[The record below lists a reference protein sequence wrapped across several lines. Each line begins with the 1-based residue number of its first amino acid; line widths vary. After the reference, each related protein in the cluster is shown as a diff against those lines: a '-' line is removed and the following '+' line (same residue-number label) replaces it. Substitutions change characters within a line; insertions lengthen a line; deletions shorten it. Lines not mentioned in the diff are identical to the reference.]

1 MPSEAA
7 EARARRRW
15 GSFPTTADE
24 GIWARADSV
33 DHLFEAL
40 GLGLFALMTDLR
52 KVRPSSER
60 AVRAAGEDT
69 TSLAVSFLSELLL
82 LQQTEGFI
90 ARDLT
95 VRTIG
100 RPPTA
105 LVASAVGET
114 FDPARHAARK
124 EVKAITLHRARV
136 DLARGSARV
145 IVDI

>member
-1 MPSEAA
+1 MPSG
-7 EARARRRW
+7 ARARRIRRRW
-15 GSFPTTADE
+15 SSFPTTADE
-24 GIWARADSV
+24 GISARADST

-52 KVRPSSER
+52 KVRRRSER
-60 AVRAAGEDT
+60 AVRASGEDV
-69 TSLAVSFLSELLL
+69 TSLAVAFLSELLL
-82 LQQTEGFI
+82 LQQTEGFL

-114 FDPARHAARK
+114 FDPVRHPAHK
-124 EVKAITLHRARV
+124 EVKAITMHAATI
-136 DLARGSARV
+136 DLERGTARV

>member
-1 MPSEAA
+1 MSAGRPPGK
-7 EARARRRW
+7 RRRSW

-24 GIWARADSV
+24 GIWARGDSV

-52 KVRPSSER
+52 
-60 AVRAAGEDT
+60 AVRRTSTRVVDASGEDP
-69 TSLAVSFLSELLL
+69 TSLAVSFLSQLLL

-95 VRTIG
+95 VRTLG

-105 LVASAVGET
+105 LVGSATGEF
-114 FDPARHAARK
+114 FDPARHIARK
-124 EVKAITLHRARV
+124 EVKAITLHRARL
-136 DLARGSARV
+136 DLDHHTARV

>member
-1 MPSEAA
+1 MTPHPPRRPRS
-7 EARARRRW
+7 RRW

-33 DHLFEAL
+33 DHLLEAL

-52 KVRPSSER
+52 TVRRTSER
-60 AVRAAGEDT
+60 VVDASGEDPT
-69 TSLAVSFLSELLL
+69 ALVIAFLSQLLL

-95 VRTIG
+95 VRSLG

-105 LVASAVGET
+105 LVATAAGEK
-114 FDPARHAARK
+114 FDPERHVARK
-124 EVKAITLHRARV
+124 EVKAITLHRATFDVVGHR
-136 DLARGSARV
+136 ARV

>member
-1 MPSEAA
+1 MPPRSAPA
-7 EARARRRW
+7 PRRRSW

-24 GIWARADSV
+24 GIWARGDST

-52 KVRPSSER
+52 TVRRVSER
-60 AVRAAGEDT
+60 AVHASGEDV

-82 LQQTEGFI
+82 LQQTEGFL
-90 ARDLT
+90 ARDLK
-95 VRTIG
+95 VRTLG
-100 RPPTA
+100 LPPTS
-105 LVASAVGET
+105 LVASVVGEP
-114 FDPARHAARK
+114 FDGERHPARK
-124 EVKAITLHRARV
+124 EVKAITLHRATV